1 MPSRCHGIKYLLNTR
16 QGFLRSTS
24 RHYYTL
30 SEPNKIL
37 MADQLRQTWV
47 LCVQYPE
54 YPCTYTLVSWAL
66 YAHTQVVCIHYVQ
79 PTYATTPYT
88 HIPKDPMVLFLVRSG
103 RGWYRSLIINK
114 TICMNTVVYSASTR
128 AGRPCLAV
136 VEYTGA
142 HEGAGEMAPFCPLS
156 LQAWGR
162 SEGED
167 HSLCILHPD

>member
-88 HIPKDPMVLFLVRSG
+88 HIPKDPMVLFLFHA
-103 RGWYRSLIINK
+103 
-114 TICMNTVVYSASTR
+114 SASGHLDQG
-128 AGRPCLAV
+128 GRYIRYAV
-136 VEYTGA
+136 G
-142 HEGAGEMAPFCPLS
+142 EGGT
-156 LQAWGR
+156 
-162 SEGED
+162 D
-167 HSLCILHPD
+167 H